1 MKKEEM
7 EQSWTKMGEEAI
19 SGMLEWRLQHPKAT
33 LREIEREVD
42 SRLAKMR
49 AKMLGDAAQASDEAE
64 WEKGAK
70 EAARC
75 PRCGTE
81 LEKKGKKKRKMQT
94 VGGQE
99 LELEREYGYCP
110 KCREG
115 IFPPG

>member
-1 MKKEEM
+1 MKKNEM
-7 EQSWTKMGEEAI
+7 EQSWTRMGEEAI

-49 AKMLGDAAQASDEAE
+49 AKMLEDAAQASESAE
-64 WEKGAK
+64 WEKGA
-70 EAARC
+70 EEVPVC
-75 PRCGTE
+75 PSCGAE
-81 LEKKGKKKRKMQT
+81 LEKKGIKKRKLQT

-99 LELEREYGYCP
+99 IELKREYGLCP
-110 KCREG
+110 KCGAG